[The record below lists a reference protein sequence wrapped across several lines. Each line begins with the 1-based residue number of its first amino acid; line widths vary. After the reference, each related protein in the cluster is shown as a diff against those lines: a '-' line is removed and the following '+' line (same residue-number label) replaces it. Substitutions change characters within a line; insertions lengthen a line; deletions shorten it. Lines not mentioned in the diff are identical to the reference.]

1 MSHKK
6 SNYLRN
12 AQFWTYSIPNQLP
25 RPTEHLGSNKSANIP
40 QAVEHIDPTL
50 LKILLAFLLIR
61 NLWAATTNASVVDVR
76 QNLIL
81 HQTLKGISQNV
92 KRINSDARMF
102 PFKYQPHNYKK
113 KIVFQLPVFAT
124 FTGEALVRLGDPDDG
139 RPRSLFSRS
148 FSVFSIFFGV
158 VSCVCFC
165 GRAETNTPIK

>member
-1 MSHKK
+1 MCNSEPSPFHTSCPSQLHTWGQTSLHIYHKL
-6 SNYLRN
+6 SNTLIQR
-12 AQFWTYSIPNQLP
+12 Q
-25 RPTEHLGSNKSANIP
+25 H
-40 QAVEHIDPTL
+40 TL

-81 HQTLKGISQNV
+81 HQTLKGVSQDV
-92 KRINSDARMF
+92 KRNNSDARMF
-102 PFKYQPHNYKK
+102 PFKYRLHNYKWN
-113 KIVFQLPVFAT
+113 IVFQLPVFAT
-124 FTGEALVRLGDPDDG
+124 FTGEVFVRLGEPDDG